1 MKSDTV
7 STFPTSIFHIAMGLD
22 AMIIVFGMLIQMY
35 MYTYFGGSGLAMPQT
50 DSLKRWFLLTRVTVD
65 VIENLFYMMD
75 EDFQNLNF

>member
-22 AMIIVFGMLIQMY
+22 AMIIVFGMLTH

-65 VIENLFYMMD
+65 VIENLLYMMD